1 MSMFWTTLLSSLI
14 LTASTGTALGAALGL
29 TGLIILHFF
38 ADGATSLAIN
48 AVWNILN
55 EFTLSA
61 IPLFII
67 MGEILLESGV
77 SKKIYNSLS
86 GIFKRIPGGLLH
98 TNIAVCTVFGAI
110 SGSSL
115 STAAAV
121 GSVAYPELS
130 KRKYDDSMVVGSL
143 AGGGTLGLL
152 IPPSLS
158 LLIYGALT
166 ETSIGKLFIGGIVPG
181 ILMAILFMVYILLR
195 CTKNPALWNLENEGD
210 ETFFKSFVQFLKIWP
225 VAFLVIAVMGSIVF
239 GIATPTE
246 AAGVGVISSL
256 ILGYLW
262 GDLTKEGVISCFY
275 KSAITYGSIG
285 FVVVGAVIL
294 AQSISI
300 LGIPQQIIETIQ
312 NFGINK
318 YFVFALIILTYLVLG
333 CLFDGLSLMVMTLP
347 IVFPLMINLGF
358 DPIWLGVVITVM
370 IEIGQITP
378 PVGLN
383 LSVLV
388 AVTDNKV
395 GLGETAIATSP
406 YWIILLAGIIILT
419 IFPSIVLFLPASLS

>member
-1 MSMFWTTLLSSLI
+1 MFWTILI
-14 LTASTGTALGAALGL
+14 SVLTLTASTGAALGAALGL

-38 ADGATSLAIN
+38 AEGATSLALN
-48 AVWNILN
+48 AVWNVLN

-77 SKKIYNSLS
+77 SQKIYGSLS
-86 GIFKRIPGGLLH
+86 GVFRHIPGGLLH
-98 TNIAVCTVFGAI
+98 TNIAVCSVFGAI

-115 STAAAV
+115 ATAAAV
-121 GSVAYPELS
+121 GSVAYPEMS
-130 KRKYDDSMVVGSL
+130 KRNYNEPMVVGSL

-166 ETSIGKLFIGGIVPG
+166 ETSIGKLFMGGILPG
-181 ILMAILFMVYILLR
+181 ILMAILFMLYIFIR
-195 CTKNPALWNLENEGD
+195 CIINPKLWNSDTNSEEVLNSSIVD
-210 ETFFKSFVQFLKIWP
+210 FLKIWP
-225 VAFLVIAVMGSIVF
+225 IGFLIFAVMGSIVL

-256 ILGYLW
+256 LLGLFW
-262 GDLTKEGVISCFY
+262 GDLSKDKIFKCFCN
-275 KSAITYGSIG
+275 SAITYGSIG

-300 LGIPQQIIETIQ
+300 LGIPQELIETIQ
-312 NFGINK
+312 NMGMSK
-318 YFVFALIILTYLVLG
+318 YYVLTLIVLIYLILG

-347 IVFPLMINLGF
+347 IVFPLMTNLGF
-358 DPIWLGVVITVM
+358 DPVWLGVIITIM

-406 YWIILLAGIIILT
+406 YWILLLFGILIVT
-419 IFPSIVLFLPASLS
+419 IFPSIVLYMPNHLM

>member
-1 MSMFWTTLLSSLI
+1 MFWTTLLSVLI

-29 TGLIILHFF
+29 TGLIILQFF
-38 ADGATSLAIN
+38 AEGATSLALN
-48 AVWNILN
+48 AVWNVLN

-77 SKKIYNSLS
+77 SQKIYSSLS
-86 GIFKRIPGGLLH
+86 GIFRHIPGGLLH

-121 GSVAYPELS
+121 GSVAYPEMS
-130 KRKYDDSMVVGSL
+130 KRNYNETMVVGSL

-166 ETSIGKLFIGGIVPG
+166 ETSIGKLFMGGILPG
-181 ILMAILFMVYILLR
+181 ILMAILFMLYIFIR
-195 CTKNPALWNLENEGD
+195 CTKNPKLWNSDTYNEEKLSSSIID
-210 ETFFKSFVQFLKIWP
+210 LLKIWP
-225 VAFLVIAVMGSIVF
+225 IAFLIIAVMGSIVL

-256 ILGYLW
+256 LLGLFW
-262 GDLTKEGVISCFY
+262 GDLSKEKIFKCFY
-275 KSAITYGSIG
+275 NSAITYGSIG

-300 LGIPQQIIETIQ
+300 LGIPQKLIEAIQ
-312 NFGINK
+312 NMGMSK
-318 YFVFALIILTYLVLG
+318 YYVLTLIVLIYLILG

-347 IVFPLMINLGF
+347 IVFPLMTNLGF
-358 DPIWLGVVITVM
+358 DPVWLGVIITIM

-406 YWIILLAGIIILT
+406 YWILLLFGILIVT
-419 IFPSIVLFLPASLS
+419 IFPSIVLYMPNHLM